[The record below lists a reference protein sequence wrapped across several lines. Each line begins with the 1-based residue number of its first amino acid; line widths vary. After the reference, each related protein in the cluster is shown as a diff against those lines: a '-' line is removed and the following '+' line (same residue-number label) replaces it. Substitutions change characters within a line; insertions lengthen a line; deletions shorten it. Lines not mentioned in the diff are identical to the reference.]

1 MKSVRSMRGL
11 RTRRA
16 LGAWV
21 LLMATFHATAGSTG
35 SGAEAPGSPRIDRP
49 AAEIDDWALLLRAGQ
64 LSAWQGMEVPLPV
77 AVCVS
82 QGWGLAWPQDLTRL
96 SRQVADTLRRRLES
110 CQSADAPDQDLR
122 VIPEARQA
130 MRQRLEHLR
139 TRLAEVRRCQAAGSA
154 SAMLSCLRETT
165 GKPGLSG
172 AEAEQLK
179 ALAASSAPTASAAPA
194 APSASPA
201 SSPVHSSAQ

>member
-1 MKSVRSMRGL
+1 MRLMRDRKRL
-11 RTRRA
+11 RT
-16 LGAWV
+16 LGALV
-21 LLMATFHATAGSTG
+21 LLAAVFQATATAPEGAV
-35 SGAEAPGSPRIDRP
+35 AEAGASSRIDRP
-49 AAEIDDWALLLRAGQ
+49 SAEIDDWELLLRAGQ

-96 SRQVADTLRRRLES
+96 SHQVEDTLRRRLES
-110 CQSADAPDQDLR
+110 CQSAVAPDQDLR

-139 TRLAEVRRCQAAGSA
+139 TRLAEVRHCQAAGSA
-154 SAMLSCLRETT
+154 SAMLNCLREAT

-179 ALAASSAPTASAAPA
+179 ALAASSAVQ
-194 APSASPA
+194 
-201 SSPVHSSAQ
+201 SSSQ

>member
-1 MKSVRSMRGL
+1 MRFMRDRQRM
-11 RTRRA
+11 RT
-16 LGAWV
+16 LGALV
-21 LLMATFHATAGSTG
+21 LLTAAFQATATASDGAV
-35 SGAEAPGSPRIDRP
+35 AEAGASSRIDRP
-49 AAEIDDWALLLRAGQ
+49 SAEIDDWELLLRAGQ

-96 SRQVADTLRRRLES
+96 SRQVEDTLRRRLES
-110 CQSADAPDQDLR
+110 CQSAVAPDQDLR

-130 MRQRLEHLR
+130 LRQRLAHLR

-154 SAMLSCLRETT
+154 SAMLNCLREAT
-165 GKPGLSG
+165 GKPGLSS

-179 ALAASSAPTASAAPA
+179 AVAASAAD
-194 APSASPA
+194 SARP
-201 SSPVHSSAQ
+201 